1 VTYVSKFDWDYAKY
15 PIKQPLKSIAE
26 IISKQ
31 ASQIENDLK
40 SKSTQYNA
48 IKQSLQQLQKKQT

>member
-1 VTYVSKFDWDYAKY
+1 VSKFDWDYAKY
-15 PIKQPLKSIAE
+15 PIKQPLKAIAE

-40 SKSTQYNA
+40 TKSTQYNA